1 MRGSNRATLPD
12 CKGKCFVTSVSFW
25 KTNDEHSTT
34 MRTRVVAFAG
44 LTVSAHSY
52 APAARRSF
60 PKSQVQHVDSDSD
73 RVHPL
78 RRRQVQLHLESASA
92 DSPGARLPG
101 TGNESQ
107 ASAFIPSEG
116 FLPGNNHTEPGARN
130 ATTLLQSENR
140 LSKNEPPARI
150 GSRTHTLASPRF
162 RDALPKRGGDELDRL
177 VLSTAIPSVCS
188 STLRCATCLR

>member
-1 MRGSNRATLPD
+1 LLLDENRYP
-12 CKGKCFVTSVSFW
+12 VSLLM
-25 KTNDEHSTT
+25 HRPSTT
-34 MRTRVVAFAG
+34 MRRSAFAIVG

-52 APAARRSF
+52 APAARKSF

-73 RVHPL
+73 RVHQL

-92 DSPGARLPG
+92 DSPRARLPG

-130 ATTLLQSENR
+130 ATTLLQSDNR
-140 LSKNEPPARI
+140 QTKKEPPAQS
-150 GSRTHTLASPRF
+150 GSRIHTLASPRF
-162 RDALPKRGGDELDRL
+162 RDALPKLGGDELDRL